1 MFGQDSKL
9 DLAFL
14 NVKHRVGDIALLE
27 HVLVLVKFE
36 NRFPRSDFGDK
47 NLRVKLVI
55 SWLSHGSLL
64 WLDERHQFLA
74 GRLSDGGG
82 FSKVIASRACP
93 KRLTPDCPQFYVFE
107 RFISRRDGRYLPRFL
122 RSIDRQVIRTEGL
135 AQ

>member
-1 MFGQDSKL
+1 MHPSPKNWPGSKIATTAFLAMFGQDSKL

-14 NVKHRVGDIALLE
+14 KVKHRVSDIALLE

-36 NRFPRSDFGDK
+36 NRFPGSDFGDK

-55 SWLSHGSLL
+55 SGLSHGSLL

-82 FSKVIASRACP
+82 FSKVIASGACP
-93 KRLTPDCPQFYVFE
+93 KRLTPDCPQFYRE
-107 RFISRRDGRYLPRFL
+107 RPLF
-122 RSIDRQVIRTEGL
+122 
-135 AQ
+135 